1 MKPLIILIVIST
13 AIALSSFRGCKSK
26 LRPCCVDFNSS
37 SSFPAGTSYSH
48 PNDSVYY
55 SCGFTVFTDN
65 FYLNGNGYYGS
76 GNIKPARAG
85 FGSGQ
90 VINLNNISLKFT
102 NITTVKPVTVTFDY
116 LAYDHTQTLSVNGIS
131 YTGELNAA
139 PPSLGGVTVAVSS
152 APIPLPAIGK
162 KGTVT
167 LTGTVKEF
175 TIGGREF
182 YLDNICFK

>member
-1 MKPLIILIVIST
+1 MKTLNFLPAIAFIVIINFP
-13 AIALSSFRGCKSK
+13 ACKPK
-26 LRPCCVDFNSS
+26 PATCCVDFNNS
-37 SSFPAGTSYSH
+37 SSFPGGAGYSH
-48 PNDSVYY
+48 ANDSVYY
-55 SCGFTVFTDN
+55 SCGFTVFTDS
-65 FYLNGNGYYGS
+65 FYLNGKGYYSS
-76 GNIKPARAG
+76 GNIRPAPAG

-102 NITTVKPVTVTFDY
+102 NVTTVKPVTVTFNY

-139 PPSLGGVTVAVSS
+139 PASLGAVAVAVSF